1 MKKPLAEEILDLL
14 KERALAEHEYIN
26 PHFLQQIQVAIYDY
40 YELEDDIV
48 DDWVIGM
55 FGA

>member
-1 MKKPLAEEILDLL
+1 MKKTLAEEILNLM

-40 YELEDDIV
+40 YELEDDVV
-48 DDWVIGM
+48 DDWVISM